1 MRSTSSRV
9 NWSAAIETNGI
20 LTDMLSLSRAS
31 VSLTLDAPAA
41 IHDQRQVFEMVHR
54 VHIDRRIANGHEYR
68 S

>member
-1 MRSTSSRV
+1 
-9 NWSAAIETNGI
+9 
-20 LTDMLSLSRAS
+20 MLSLSRAS